1 MHPQEGWKNLRAS
14 CMKPFNFRFVA
25 RIPQLGTYWTHE
37 ANRAHTTGNSSENA
51 KISADW
57 YRFDIFQ
64 GNDKI

>member
-1 MHPQEGWKNLRAS
+1 
-14 CMKPFNFRFVA
+14 MKPFNFRFVA